1 MSDLVLKP
9 TPIQDSR
16 HKLVL
21 ASGSAIRRTLLENAG
36 LTVSVITP
44 TVEEDSFKHA
54 GRQEGAAPETV
65 ALRLAEA
72 KALSVSAMCEDAFVI
87 GADQM
92 LSCHGVW
99 YDKPAD
105 LAAARQQ
112 LLALRGQEHSLHT
125 AVVICRN
132 GRVVWRHLSQ
142 PVLTMRLFSEAF
154 LEAYLAAEGEE
165 CLYSVG
171 AYRIEGPGLHL
182 FARME
187 GDQTAI
193 LGLPLLPVLEGLR
206 ELGVLFS

>member
-21 ASGSAIRRTLLENAG
+21 ASGSAIRRKLLENAG
-36 LTVSVITP
+36 LTFSVLSSS
-44 TVEEDSFKHA
+44 VDEEPLKKA
-54 GRQEGAAPETV
+54 GRAEGAPPETV

-72 KALSVSAMCEDAFVI
+72 KALSVSCADAFVI

-92 LSCHGVW
+92 LSCKGDW

-105 LAAARQQ
+105 LTAARQQ
-112 LLALRGQEHSLHT
+112 LLSLRGQTHTLHT
-125 AVVICRN
+125 AVVVCRN
-132 GRVVWRHLSQ
+132 GQVLWQHVSEPQ
-142 PVLTMRLFSEAF
+142 LTMRLFSDAF
-154 LEAYLAAEGEE
+154 LEAYLAEEGDE

-193 LGLPLLPVLEGLR
+193 LGLPLLPLLEALR
-206 ELGVLFS
+206 EMGVLFS

>member
-36 LTVSVITP
+36 LTFSVLSSS
-44 TVEEDSFKHA
+44 VDEEPLKKV
-54 GRQEGAAPETV
+54 GRAEGAPPETV

-72 KALSVSAMCEDAFVI
+72 KALSVSCADAFVI

-92 LSCHGVW
+92 LSCKGDW

-112 LLALRGQEHSLHT
+112 LLSLRGQTHTLHT
-125 AVVICRN
+125 AVVVCRN
-132 GRVVWRHLSQ
+132 GQVLWQHVSEPQ
-142 PVLTMRLFSEAF
+142 LTMRLFSDAF
-154 LEAYLAAEGEE
+154 LEAYLAEEGDE

-193 LGLPLLPVLEGLR
+193 LGLPLLPLLEALR
-206 ELGVLFS
+206 EMGVLFS

>member
-36 LTVSVITP
+36 LTFSVLSSS
-44 TVEEDSFKHA
+44 VDEEPLKKA
-54 GRQEGAAPETV
+54 GRAEGAAPQTV

-72 KALSVSAMCEDAFVI
+72 KALSVSCPGAFVI

-92 LSCHGVW
+92 LSCKGDW

-105 LAAARQQ
+105 LNAARQQ
-112 LLALRGQEHSLHT
+112 LFSLRGQTHTLHT
-125 AVVICRN
+125 AVVVCRN
-132 GRVVWRHLSQ
+132 GQVLWQHVSE
-142 PVLTMRLFSEAF
+142 PNLTMRPFSDAF
-154 LEAYLAAEGEE
+154 LEAYLAEEGEE

-193 LGLPLLPVLEGLR
+193 LGLPLLPLLEGLR
-206 ELGVLFS
+206 EMGVLFS

>member
-1 MSDLVLKP
+1 MTDLVLKP
-9 TPIQDSR
+9 TPIQDAR

-36 LTVSVITP
+36 LTFSVLSSEVDEAP
-44 TVEEDSFKHA
+44 LKQA
-54 GRQEGAAPETV
+54 GWAEGATPQTV

-72 KALSVSAMCEDAFVI
+72 KALSLSCPDAFII

-92 LSCHGVW
+92 LSCHGSW

-105 LAAARQQ
+105 LPAAREQ
-112 LLALRGQEHSLHT
+112 LLSLKGQTHTLHT
-125 AVVICRN
+125 AVVVCRN
-132 GRVVWRHLSQ
+132 GQVLWQHVSEPQ
-142 PVLTMRLFSEAF
+142 LTMRSFSDAF
-154 LEAYLAAEGEE
+154 LDAYLAAEGEE

-193 LGLPLLPVLEGLR
+193 LGLPLLPLLEGLR
-206 ELGVLFS
+206 EMGVLFS

>member
-36 LTVSVITP
+36 LTFSVLSSS
-44 TVEEDSFKHA
+44 VDEEPLKRA
-54 GRQEGAAPETV
+54 GRAEGAPPETV

-72 KALSVSAMCEDAFVI
+72 KALSVSCADAFVI

-92 LSCHGVW
+92 LSCKGDW

-105 LAAARQQ
+105 LKAARLQ
-112 LLALRGQEHSLHT
+112 LLSLRGQTHTLHT
-125 AVVICRN
+125 AVVVCRN
-132 GRVVWRHLSQ
+132 GQVLWQHVSE
-142 PVLTMRLFSEAF
+142 PKLTMRLFSDAF
-154 LEAYLAAEGEE
+154 LEAYLAEEGDE

-193 LGLPLLPVLEGLR
+193 LGLPLLPLLEALR
-206 ELGVLFS
+206 EMGVLFS

>member
-36 LTVSVITP
+36 LTFSVISSS
-44 TVEEDSFKHA
+44 VDEEPLKAA
-54 GRQEGAAPETV
+54 GHKEGATPQTV

-72 KALSVSAMCEDAFVI
+72 KALSVSCTDAFVI

-92 LSCHGVW
+92 LSCNGVW

-105 LAAARQQ
+105 LNAARQQ
-112 LLALRGQEHSLHT
+112 LLSLRGQTHTLHT
-125 AVVICRN
+125 AVVVCRN
-132 GRVVWRHLSQ
+132 GQVLWQHLSQ
-142 PVLTMRLFSEAF
+142 PQLTMRTFSDAF
-154 LEAYLAAEGEE
+154 LDAYLAEEGEE

-187 GDQTAI
+187 GDHTAI
-193 LGLPLLPVLEGLR
+193 LGLPLLPVLEALR
-206 ELGVLFS
+206 EMGLLFS